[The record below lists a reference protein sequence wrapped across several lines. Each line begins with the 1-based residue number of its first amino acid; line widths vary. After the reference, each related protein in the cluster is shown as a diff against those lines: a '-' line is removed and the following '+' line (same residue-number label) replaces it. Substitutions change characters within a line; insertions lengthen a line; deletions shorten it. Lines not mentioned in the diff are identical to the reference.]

1 MLEKIFILLIYFVFL
16 VVIPFMNL
24 CVIDFLVC
32 IIYHKKSI
40 VIRLFKNS
48 L

>member
-1 MLEKIFILLIYFVFL
+1 MLEKLLVLLIYFVFL
-16 VVIPFMNL
+16 VVIPFIAL

-32 IIYHKKSI
+32 IIYHKKSLI
-40 VIRLFKNS
+40 KKFIKN